1 MTRELTVLAGGFA
14 FLEGPRWHDGHLYTS
29 DFYTYKVVRIAP
41 DGTWEKLFDLPGQPS
56 GMGWLPDGDL
66 IVNSMRD
73 RKVMRW
79 NGSELSVHAD
89 LADVA
94 ESHLNDMTVDA
105 QGRAYVGNFGVDHL
119 AGEPMAPATLVRV
132 DPDGSVTKLVSGL
145 HGPNGMAITADGQT
159 MFMSESTA
167 NRVSRFDITDDGDLV
182 NQTTYYADGD
192 LPKEAD
198 TFVGAIQNGELHW
211 VPDGMCIDA
220 EDAIWVADAIGR
232 RALRI
237 KDGQVVE
244 ELSTGDLQLGVVSC
258 ALGGDDGRTLFL
270 CAAPGFGEEAC
281 KASHDARILITRVE
295 VPHAGCP

>member
-1 MTRELTVLAGGFA
+1 MARELTVLAGGFA
-14 FLEGPRWHDGHLYTS
+14 FLEGPRWHDGYLYTS
-29 DFYTYKVVRIAP
+29 DFYTYRTFRI
-41 DGTWEKLFDLPGQPS
+41 DLEGNREKLFDMPGQPS
-56 GMGWLPDGDL
+56 GMGWLPNGDL
-66 IVNSMRD
+66 VINSMRD

-79 NGSELSVHAD
+79 DGRDLSVHAD
-89 LADVA
+89 LWDVA
-94 ESHLNDMTVDA
+94 ESHLNDMVVDT

-119 AGEPMAPATLVRV
+119 AGEPMAPATVVRV
-132 DPDGSVTKLVSGL
+132 DPDGTITPLVSGL
-145 HGPNGMAITADGQT
+145 HGPNGMAITADGRT

-167 NRVSRFDITDDGDLV
+167 NRVSRFDITEDGALV
-182 NQTTYYADGD
+182 NQRTYYSDGD

-237 KDGQVVE
+237 KDGEVVE
-244 ELSTGDLQLGVVSC
+244 ELSSGDLELGIVSC
-258 ALGGDDGRTLFL
+258 ALGGEDGRTLFL

-281 KASHDARILITRVE
+281 KASHDACILTTRVE
-295 VPHAGCP
+295 VPHAGRP